1 MQSSSHST
9 YTALEANGID
19 TNSTS
24 TVTDLI
30 YINGNKSIGL
40 FVTGVTGT
48 HATHVITLQV
58 SADGIAWFDGPLSVT
73 GAGVVQ
79 GETVSANIRAKV
91 TTAEGGTSTCDITI
105 VSK

>member
-9 YTALEANGID
+9 YTSLEANAID
-19 TNSTS
+19 TDSTS
-24 TVTDLI
+24 TVTNAL
-30 YINGNKSIGL
+30 YINGNRSLGL
-40 FVTGVTGT
+40 FVSADTGAHTS
-48 HATHVITLQV
+48 HVITLQV

-73 GAGVVQ
+73 GVGFVQ

-91 TTAEGGTSTCDITI
+91 TTAEGGTSTCNITI